1 MHYFIRNTLIA
12 AITLC
17 GLALHAQQQQLGK
30 IDSIIDSAIAQK
42 AFPGAQLL
50 IAKGGSLKV
59 HKAFGYHT
67 YDSVQKVELEHL
79 YDLASMTKV
88 LAATLAFM
96 KAYEDLEIDLD
107 SKIKGWFES
116 LKWRRKGRS
125 SFREILS
132 HQAGWIPYIAHQF
145 KVVKKNGGYRT
156 RTLQRQASEDY
167 PIALYDSLYIHKNY
181 PKKIRKRIYRTPV
194 KGEGNYRY
202 SGLWFFL
209 VPDFIKEQYNQPFD
223 AFLANQFYEP
233 IGADRLTFNPYQK
246 YKRSEIVPT
255 EVDTLMRR
263 GLVRAYVHDE
273 AAALMGGVSGNAG
286 LFGNAESV
294 FKVAEMWRLKGVVG
308 ESRYLDASTVDVFS
322 AQAYPQN
329 DNRRGLGFDK
339 PDLTLDPPYPSS
351 LISPSAYGH
360 TGFTGTMVWVDP
372 EAELVIVLLTNR
384 VYPSREQRKLY
395 SLGVREQL
403 IDLALQLN

>member
-1 MHYFIRNTLIA
+1 MPYFIRNTLIVA
-12 AITLC
+12 LALC
-17 GLALHAQQQQLGK
+17 GLALHAQQEQLEK

-50 IAKGGSLKV
+50 IAKGGSLKL
-59 HKAFGYHT
+59 HKAYGYHT
-67 YDSVQKVELEHL
+67 YDSIQKVELEHL

-88 LAATLAFM
+88 LAATTAFM

-107 SKIKGWFES
+107 TKVKRWFES

-132 HQAGWIPYIAHQF
+132 HQAGWIPYIAHQY
-145 KVVKKNGGYRT
+145 KVVKKNGRYRA
-156 RTLQRQASEDY
+156 RTLQGQASEAY
-167 PIALYDSLYIHKNY
+167 PMVLFDSLYIHKNY
-181 PKKIRKRIYRTPV
+181 PKKIHKRIYRTPV
-194 KGEGNYRY
+194 EGKGNYRY

-223 AFLANQFYEP
+223 DFLANHFYEP
-233 IGADRLTFNPYQK
+233 LGADRLTFNPYQK
-246 YKRSEIVPT
+246 FERSEIVPT

-273 AAALMGGVSGNAG
+273 AAALMGGISGNAG
-286 LFGNAESV
+286 LFGNAKSV
-294 FKVAEMWRLKGVVG
+294 FKVAEMWRLKGAVG
-308 ESRYLDASTVDVFS
+308 ESRYLDASTVDIFS
-322 AQAYPQN
+322 AQAYPQT

-351 LISPSAYGH
+351 LISPSAFGH

-395 SLGVREQL
+395 SLQVREQL

>member
-1 MHYFIRNTLIA
+1 MPYFIRNTLIVA
-12 AITLC
+12 LALC
-17 GLALHAQQQQLGK
+17 GLPLHAQQQQLEK

-59 HKAFGYHT
+59 HKAYGYHT
-67 YDSVQKVELEHL
+67 YDSIQKVELEHL

-88 LAATLAFM
+88 LAATTAFM

-107 SKIKGWFES
+107 SKVKGWFES
-116 LKWRRKGRS
+116 LKWRRKGHS

-145 KVVKKNGGYRT
+145 KVVKKNGRYRA
-156 RTLQRQASEDY
+156 RTLQGQASEAY
-167 PIALYDSLYIHKNY
+167 PMALYDSLYIHKNY

-223 AFLANQFYEP
+223 EFLANHFYDP
-233 IGADRLTFNPYQK
+233 LGADRLTFNPYQK
-246 YKRSEIVPT
+246 FERSEIVPT

-294 FKVAEMWRLKGVVG
+294 FKVAEMWRLKGAVG

-322 AQAYPQN
+322 AQAYPQT

-339 PDLTLDPPYPSS
+339 PDLDLDPPYPSS
-351 LISPSAYGH
+351 LISPSAFGH

-372 EAELVIVLLTNR
+372 EADLVIVLLTNR

-395 SLGVREQL
+395 SLEVREQL

>member
-1 MHYFIRNTLIA
+1 MPYFIRNTLIVA
-12 AITLC
+12 LALC
-17 GLALHAQQQQLGK
+17 GLPLHAQQQQLEK

-59 HKAFGYHT
+59 HKAYGYHT
-67 YDSVQKVELEHL
+67 YDSIQKVELEHL

-88 LAATLAFM
+88 LAATTAFM

-107 SKIKGWFES
+107 SKVKGWFES
-116 LKWRRKGRS
+116 LKWRRKGHS

-145 KVVKKNGGYRT
+145 KVVKKNGRYRA
-156 RTLQRQASEDY
+156 RTLQGQASEAY
-167 PIALYDSLYIHKNY
+167 PMALYDSLYIHKNY

-223 AFLANQFYEP
+223 EFLANHFYDP
-233 IGADRLTFNPYQK
+233 LGADRLTFNPYQK
-246 YKRSEIVPT
+246 FKRSQIVPT
-255 EVDTLMRR
+255 EVYTLMRR

-273 AAALMGGVSGNAG
+273 AAALMGGISGNAG
-286 LFGNAESV
+286 LF
-294 FKVAEMWRLKGVVG
+294 
-308 ESRYLDASTVDVFS
+308 
-322 AQAYPQN
+322 
-329 DNRRGLGFDK
+329 
-339 PDLTLDPPYPSS
+339 
-351 LISPSAYGH
+351 
-360 TGFTGTMVWVDP
+360 
-372 EAELVIVLLTNR
+372 
-384 VYPSREQRKLY
+384 
-395 SLGVREQL
+395 
-403 IDLALQLN
+403 

>member
-1 MHYFIRNTLIA
+1 LPYFIRNTLIVA
-12 AITLC
+12 LALC
-17 GLALHAQQQQLGK
+17 GLPLHAQQQQLEK

-59 HKAFGYHT
+59 HKAYGYHT
-67 YDSVQKVELEHL
+67 YDSIQKVELEHL

-88 LAATLAFM
+88 LAATTAFM

-107 SKIKGWFES
+107 SKVKGWFES
-116 LKWRRKGRS
+116 LKWRRKGHS

-145 KVVKKNGGYRT
+145 KVVKKNGRYRA
-156 RTLQRQASEDY
+156 RTLQGQASEAY
-167 PIALYDSLYIHKNY
+167 PMALYDSLYIHKNY

-223 AFLANQFYEP
+223 EFLANHFYDP
-233 IGADRLTFNPYQK
+233 LGADRLTFNPYQK
-246 YKRSEIVPT
+246 FERSEIVPT

-273 AAALMGGVSGNAG
+273 AAALMGGISGNAG

-351 LISPSAYGH
+351 LISPSAFGH

-395 SLGVREQL
+395 SLEVREQL

>member
-1 MHYFIRNTLIA
+1 MPYFIRNTLIVA
-12 AITLC
+12 LALC
-17 GLALHAQQQQLGK
+17 GLPLHAQQRQLEK

-59 HKAFGYHT
+59 HKAYGYHT
-67 YDSVQKVELEHL
+67 YDSIQKVELEHL

-88 LAATLAFM
+88 LAATTAFM

-107 SKIKGWFES
+107 SKVKGWFES
-116 LKWRRKGRS
+116 LKWRRKGHS

-145 KVVKKNGGYRT
+145 KVVKKNGRYRA
-156 RTLQRQASEDY
+156 RTLQGQASEAY
-167 PIALYDSLYIHKNY
+167 PMALYDSLYIHKNY

-223 AFLANQFYEP
+223 EFLANHFYDP
-233 IGADRLTFNPYQK
+233 LGADRLTFNPYQK
-246 YKRSEIVPT
+246 FKRSQIVPT

-273 AAALMGGVSGNAG
+273 AAALMGGISGNAG

-351 LISPSAYGH
+351 LISPSAFGH

-395 SLGVREQL
+395 SLEVREQL

>member
-1 MHYFIRNTLIA
+1 MPYFIRNTLIVA
-12 AITLC
+12 LALC
-17 GLALHAQQQQLGK
+17 GLPLHAQQQQLEK

-59 HKAFGYHT
+59 HKAYGYHT
-67 YDSVQKVELEHL
+67 YDSIQKVELEHL

-88 LAATLAFM
+88 LAATTAFM

-107 SKIKGWFES
+107 SKVKGWFES
-116 LKWRRKGRS
+116 LKWRRKGHS

-145 KVVKKNGGYRT
+145 KVVKKNGRYRA
-156 RTLQRQASEDY
+156 RTLQGQASEAY
-167 PIALYDSLYIHKNY
+167 PMALYDSLYIHKNY

-223 AFLANQFYEP
+223 EFLANHFYDP
-233 IGADRLTFNPYQK
+233 LGADRLTFNPYQK
-246 YKRSEIVPT
+246 FERSEIVPT

-294 FKVAEMWRLKGVVG
+294 FKVAEMWRLKGAVG

-322 AQAYPQN
+322 AQAYPQT

-351 LISPSAYGH
+351 LISPSAFGH

-395 SLGVREQL
+395 SLQVREQL

>member
-1 MHYFIRNTLIA
+1 MPYFIRNTLIVA
-12 AITLC
+12 LALC
-17 GLALHAQQQQLGK
+17 GLPLHAQQQQLEK

-42 AFPGAQLL
+42 AFHGAQLL

-59 HKAFGYHT
+59 HKAYGYHT
-67 YDSVQKVELEHL
+67 YDSIQKVELEHL

-88 LAATLAFM
+88 LAATTAFM

-107 SKIKGWFES
+107 SKVKGWFES
-116 LKWRRKGRS
+116 LKWRRKGHS

-145 KVVKKNGGYRT
+145 KVVKKNGRYRA
-156 RTLQRQASEDY
+156 RTLQGQASEAY
-167 PIALYDSLYIHKNY
+167 PMALYDSLYIHKNY

-223 AFLANQFYEP
+223 EFLANHFYDP
-233 IGADRLTFNPYQK
+233 LGADRLTFNPYQK
-246 YKRSEIVPT
+246 FKRSQIVPT
-255 EVDTLMRR
+255 EVYTLMRR

-273 AAALMGGVSGNAG
+273 AAALMGGISGNAG

-351 LISPSAYGH
+351 LISPSAFGH

-395 SLGVREQL
+395 SLEVREQL

>member
-1 MHYFIRNTLIA
+1 LPYFIRNTLIVA
-12 AITLC
+12 LALC
-17 GLALHAQQQQLGK
+17 GLPLHAQQRQLEK

-59 HKAFGYHT
+59 HKAYGYHT
-67 YDSVQKVELEHL
+67 YDSIQKVELEHL

-88 LAATLAFM
+88 LAATTAFM

-107 SKIKGWFES
+107 SKVKGWFES
-116 LKWRRKGRS
+116 LKWRRKGHS

-145 KVVKKNGGYRT
+145 KVVKKNGRYRA
-156 RTLQRQASEDY
+156 RTLQGQASEAY
-167 PIALYDSLYIHKNY
+167 PMALYDSLYIHKNY

-223 AFLANQFYEP
+223 EFLANHFYDP
-233 IGADRLTFNPYQK
+233 LGADRLTFNPYQK
-246 YKRSEIVPT
+246 FKRSQIVPT

-273 AAALMGGVSGNAG
+273 AAALMGGISGNAG

-351 LISPSAYGH
+351 LISPSAFGH

-395 SLGVREQL
+395 SLEVREQL

>member
-1 MHYFIRNTLIA
+1 MPYFIRNTLIVA
-12 AITLC
+12 LALC
-17 GLALHAQQQQLGK
+17 GLPLHAQQQQLEK

-59 HKAFGYHT
+59 HKAYGYHT
-67 YDSVQKVELEHL
+67 YDSIQKVELEHL

-88 LAATLAFM
+88 LAATTAFM

-107 SKIKGWFES
+107 SKVKGWFES
-116 LKWRRKGRS
+116 LKWRRKGHS

-145 KVVKKNGGYRT
+145 KVVKKNGRYRA
-156 RTLQRQASEDY
+156 RTLQGQASEAY
-167 PIALYDSLYIHKNY
+167 PMALYDSLYIHKNY

-223 AFLANQFYEP
+223 EFLANHFYDP
-233 IGADRLTFNPYQK
+233 LGADRLTFNPYQK
-246 YKRSEIVPT
+246 FKRSQIVPT

-273 AAALMGGVSGNAG
+273 AAALMGGISWNAG

-351 LISPSAYGH
+351 LISPSAFGH

-395 SLGVREQL
+395 SLEVREQL

>member
-1 MHYFIRNTLIA
+1 MPYFIRNTLIVA
-12 AITLC
+12 LALC
-17 GLALHAQQQQLGK
+17 GLPLHAQQQQLEK

-59 HKAFGYHT
+59 HKAYGYHT
-67 YDSVQKVELEHL
+67 YDSIQKVELEHL

-88 LAATLAFM
+88 LAATTAFM

-107 SKIKGWFES
+107 SKVKGWFES
-116 LKWRRKGRS
+116 LKWRRKGHS

-145 KVVKKNGGYRT
+145 KVVKKNGRYRA
-156 RTLQRQASEDY
+156 RTLQGQASEAY
-167 PIALYDSLYIHKNY
+167 PMALYDSLYIHKNY

-223 AFLANQFYEP
+223 EFLANHFYDP
-233 IGADRLTFNPYQK
+233 LGADRLTFNPYQK
-246 YKRSEIVPT
+246 FKRSQIVPT

-273 AAALMGGVSGNAG
+273 AAALMGGISGNAG

-351 LISPSAYGH
+351 LISPSAFGH

-395 SLGVREQL
+395 SLEVREQL

>member
-1 MHYFIRNTLIA
+1 LPYFIRNTLIVA
-12 AITLC
+12 LALC
-17 GLALHAQQQQLGK
+17 GLPLHAQQQQLEK

-59 HKAFGYHT
+59 HKAYGYHT
-67 YDSVQKVELEHL
+67 YDSIQKVELEHL

-88 LAATLAFM
+88 LAATTAFM

-107 SKIKGWFES
+107 SKVKGWFES
-116 LKWRRKGRS
+116 LKWRRKGHS

-145 KVVKKNGGYRT
+145 KVVKKNGRYRA
-156 RTLQRQASEDY
+156 RTLQGQASEAY
-167 PIALYDSLYIHKNY
+167 PMALYDSLYIHKNY

-223 AFLANQFYEP
+223 EFLANHFYDP
-233 IGADRLTFNPYQK
+233 LGADRLTFNPYQK
-246 YKRSEIVPT
+246 FKRSQIVPT

-273 AAALMGGVSGNAG
+273 AAALMGGISGNAG

-351 LISPSAYGH
+351 LISPSAFGH

-395 SLGVREQL
+395 SLEVREQL

>member
-1 MHYFIRNTLIA
+1 MPYFIRNTLIVA
-12 AITLC
+12 LALC
-17 GLALHAQQQQLGK
+17 GLPLHAQQQQLEK

-59 HKAFGYHT
+59 HKAYGYHT
-67 YDSVQKVELEHL
+67 YDSIQKVELEHL

-88 LAATLAFM
+88 LAATTAFM

-107 SKIKGWFES
+107 SKVKGWFES
-116 LKWRRKGRS
+116 LKWRRKGHS

-145 KVVKKNGGYRT
+145 KVVKKNGRYRA
-156 RTLQRQASEDY
+156 RTLQGQASEAY
-167 PIALYDSLYIHKNY
+167 PMALYDSLYIHKNY

-223 AFLANQFYEP
+223 EFLANHFYDP
-233 IGADRLTFNPYQK
+233 LGADRLTFNPYQK
-246 YKRSEIVPT
+246 FKRSQIVPT

-273 AAALMGGVSGNAG
+273 AAALMGGISGNAG

-322 AQAYPQN
+322 AQAYPQT

-351 LISPSAYGH
+351 LISPSAFGH

-395 SLGVREQL
+395 SLEVREQL

>member
-1 MHYFIRNTLIA
+1 MPYFIRNTLIVA
-12 AITLC
+12 LALC
-17 GLALHAQQQQLGK
+17 GLPLHAQQQQLEK

-59 HKAFGYHT
+59 HKAYGYHT
-67 YDSVQKVELEHL
+67 YDSIQKVELEHL

-88 LAATLAFM
+88 LAATTAFM

-107 SKIKGWFES
+107 SKVKGWFES
-116 LKWRRKGRS
+116 LKWRRKGHS

-145 KVVKKNGGYRT
+145 KVVKKNGRYRA
-156 RTLQRQASEDY
+156 RTLQGQASEAY
-167 PIALYDSLYIHKNY
+167 PMALYYSLYIHKNY

-223 AFLANQFYEP
+223 EFLANHFYDP
-233 IGADRLTFNPYQK
+233 LGADRLTFNPYQK
-246 YKRSEIVPT
+246 FKRSQIVPT

-273 AAALMGGVSGNAG
+273 AAALMGGISGNAG

-351 LISPSAYGH
+351 LISPSAFGH

-395 SLGVREQL
+395 SLEVREQL

>member
-1 MHYFIRNTLIA
+1 MPYLFKNTLI
-12 AITLC
+12 ILLTVC
-17 GLALHAQQQQLGK
+17 GLKLHAQEYHLAK
-30 IDSIIDSAIAQK
+30 IDSVISSAIAQK

-50 IAKGGSLKV
+50 IAKGGSIKV
-59 HKAFGYHT
+59 HNAYGYHT
-67 YDSVQKVELEHL
+67 YDSIEKVELNHL

-107 SKIKGWFES
+107 HKVNSWFKS

-132 HQAGWIPYIAHQF
+132 HQAGWIPYITHQF
-145 KVVKKNGGYRT
+145 MVMKKNGHYRA
-156 RTLQRQASEDY
+156 RTLQRNSSEDY
-167 PIALYDSLYIHKNY
+167 PIALYDSIYIHKNY
-181 PKKIRKRIYRTPV
+181 PNKIRKRIYRSPI
-194 KGEGNYRY
+194 KGKGNYRY

-209 VPDFIKEQYNQPFD
+209 VPDFINEHYGEPFD
-223 AFLANQFYEP
+223 GFLSNHFYEP
-233 IGADRLTFNPYQK
+233 LGADRLSFNPYK
-246 YKRSEIVPT
+246 EFNRSEIVPT

-273 AAALMGGVSGNAG
+273 AAALMGGISGNAG

-294 FKVAEMWRLKGVVG
+294 FKVAEMWRLKGTVG
-308 ESRYLDASTVDVFS
+308 AGKYLNASTVDEFT
-322 AQAYPQN
+322 AQAYPN
-329 DNRRGLGFDK
+329 TKNRRGLGFDK
-339 PDLTLDPPYPSS
+339 PDLILETAYPSA
-351 LISPSAYGH
+351 LISQSAFGH

-372 EAELVIVLLTNR
+372 EVEMVIVLLTNR

-395 SLGVREQL
+395 SLKVREQL
-403 IDLALQLN
+403 IDLALQLK

>member
-1 MHYFIRNTLIA
+1 MPYFIRNTLIVA
-12 AITLC
+12 LALC
-17 GLALHAQQQQLGK
+17 GLPLHAQQQQLEK

-59 HKAFGYHT
+59 HKAYGYHT
-67 YDSVQKVELEHL
+67 YDSIQKVELEHL

-88 LAATLAFM
+88 LAATTAFM

-107 SKIKGWFES
+107 SKVKGWFES
-116 LKWRRKGRS
+116 LKWRRKGHS

-145 KVVKKNGGYRT
+145 KVVKKNGRYRA
-156 RTLQRQASEDY
+156 RTLQGQASEAY
-167 PIALYDSLYIHKNY
+167 PMALYDSLYIHKNY

-223 AFLANQFYEP
+223 EFLANHFYDP
-233 IGADRLTFNPYQK
+233 LGADRLTFNPYQK
-246 YKRSEIVPT
+246 FKRSQIVPT

-273 AAALMGGVSGNAG
+273 AAALMGGISGNAG

-294 FKVAEMWRLKGVVG
+294 FKVAEMWRLKGAVG

-351 LISPSAYGH
+351 LISPSAFGH

-395 SLGVREQL
+395 SLEVREQL